1 MLWYVL
7 CAVDLYGRVLRVALA
22 VLPAYFIV
30 FKDKT
35 VARNVL
41 AKPLGRIQSF
51 VTRLMFPI
59 LKGMLM
65 HAMQINRPGAEESW
79 SKVERLVKEAEE
91 RLGDAPI
98 GSRFLT
104 GDTFSAADISFCS
117 HVGLILIPPEHSFL
131 APHFSVDAIPDSV
144 FRERC
149 QWLRESKAGQFVL
162 WCYRNKRPP
171 MQQTANL

>member
-1 MLWYVL
+1 VSQ
-7 CAVDLYGRVLRVALA
+7 
-22 VLPAYFIV
+22 AYYTV
-30 FKDKT
+30 FQ
-35 VARNVL
+35 VNSAARSVL
-41 AKPLGRIQSF
+41 AAPLGRIQYF
-51 VTRLMFPI
+51 ITWLIFPI
-59 LKGMLM
+59 LKALLIR
-65 HAMQINRPGAEESW
+65 ALNVTERGAEKSW

-144 FRERC
+144 FRERF

-171 MQQTANL
+171 MQQAAKL